1 MFIKLMLENKIN
13 DYYKKFLYRDIDEE
27 GKKHYLKCLKDGKKN
42 LINVKKEIMNSKE
55 CKSINIKKKKII
67 NLLNIY
73 SLNNDVSSYENKIN
87 LLIHK
92 ENFDRIIEK
101 IINYDKD
108 NDNDINFYDQLT
120 YILYKKKK
128 YI

>member
-1 MFIKLMLENKIN
+1 MFHLMKI
-13 DYYKKFLYRDIDEE
+13 
-27 GKKHYLKCLKDGKKN
+27 
-42 LINVKKEIMNSKE
+42 
-55 CKSINIKKKKII
+55 
-67 NLLNIY
+67 
-73 SLNNDVSSYENKIN
+73 KIN

-120 YILYKKKK
+120 YILYKKNILDYVNYKCKK
-128 YI
+128 LNELISLNKTYNSIYESELSKNYNNKKS